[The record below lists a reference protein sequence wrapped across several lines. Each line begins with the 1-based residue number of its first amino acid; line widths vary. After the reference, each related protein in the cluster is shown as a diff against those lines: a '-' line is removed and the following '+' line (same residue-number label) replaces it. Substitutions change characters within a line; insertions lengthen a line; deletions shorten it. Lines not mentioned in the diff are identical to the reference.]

1 MGFPCGSAGKESAC
15 NAGDL
20 GSVPG
25 LVRSPRE
32 GEGHPLQYS
41 GLENSMDIIVHGV
54 EIINTWRGGG
64 SHVSAS
70 KILGSLLT
78 VNYHWAPFPSSEFLE
93 TEVGRPRNLH
103 FKGS

>member
-1 MGFPCGSAGKESAC
+1 MAQLVESAC
-15 NAGDL
+15 NVGDL
-20 GSVPG
+20 GSIPE